1 MPIMLDAVERCENYG
16 LDPAVGFKSQYVI
29 AREGALEVPGM
40 SELPVN
46 KWSLLHGAAVRPELL
61 KDDKDRV
68 FGAFFGSGVDSE
80 GRVLSAASFAH
91 FNCKSLSFEADL
103 EDYLSGVA
111 GCFVM
116 MLDSGTKTR
125 IYRDAMGHMPLF
137 YNAASSFAAAS
148 VSLTLDR
155 PVIPNSASANPEETP
170 LSAVAVFPMGQTMD
184 ADVRLLP
191 GNHVLDLADFTAHRG
206 WPLRNTIRKVTA
218 AKATPVIDR
227 MAMRLRSIVQSWIT
241 QGNVVLPLDA
251 GVGSRILLA
260 AAGNKR
266 HALERV
272 CVMHSGKGSDANT
285 LAVTQMMATAAG
297 IGLQPMSRGMAFDT
311 FGRDRALRHERKCLF
326 WLRTSSAVRVPI
338 ETKLGIDALY
348 PSQALVLTSAGLDA
362 LQGGWQMGD
371 TPPKPVRDSK
381 TAEITAALARK
392 PEKAVRDAVE
402 PDYERW
408 KSSLPKTLQSQV
420 EDFIRIELHQP
431 PQALATLGVAEHLC
445 ASPFSDREIIELA
458 LKLPLRLRSGEI
470 FAEALITALDENL
483 AGLPYEVALP
493 ERTAAE

>member
-1 MPIMLDAVERCENYG
+1 MSLTLDAVERCAHFD

-29 AREGALEVPGM
+29 AREGTLQVPGM
-40 SELPVN
+40 TEVPLN
-46 KWSLLHGAAVRPELL
+46 KWSFFHGEAVQPKIL

-68 FGAFFGSGVDSE
+68 FGVFFGAGVDSE
-80 GRVLSAASFAH
+80 GGVLSAASFAR
-91 FNCKSLSFEADL
+91 FNSKSLSFEADL
-103 EDYLSGVA
+103 EEYLSGVA
-111 GCFVM
+111 GRFLM

-125 IYRDAMGHMPLF
+125 IYRDPMGHMPLF
-137 YNAASSFAAAS
+137 YNAARDLAAAS

-155 PVIPNSASANPEETP
+155 PLIPNSASARPGETP
-170 LSAVAVFPMGQTMD
+170 LSAAAVFPMGQTMD
-184 ADVRLLP
+184 QDVRLLP

-218 AKATPVIDR
+218 AKAVPVIDR
-227 MAMRLRSIVQSWIT
+227 MAMRLRSIVQSWIA

-266 HALERV
+266 EDLERV
-272 CVMHSGKGSDANT
+272 CVVHSGQASEANT
-285 LAVTQMMATAAG
+285 LAVTQIMARAAG
-297 IGLQPMSRGMAFDT
+297 VPLQPMTRGMAFET
-311 FGRDRALRHERKCLF
+311 FGRSRALRQQRKHLF
-326 WLRTSSAVRVPI
+326 WLRTSSAVRVPS

-348 PSQALVLTSAGLDA
+348 PAQHLVLSSAGLDA

-371 TPPKPVRDSK
+371 PAPRPVRDSK
-381 TAEITAALARK
+381 TAEITAALAHK

-402 PDYERW
+402 PDYDRW
-408 KSSLPKTLQSQV
+408 KFSLPKTLQSQV

-431 PQALATLGVAEHLC
+431 PQAVATLGVAEHLS
-445 ASPFSDREIIELA
+445 ASPFSDREVIELA

-470 FAEALITALDENL
+470 FAEALITALDGNL
-483 AGLPYEVALP
+483 AGLPYDVALP
-493 ERTAAE
+493 EATAAE